1 MLIVAVLVK
10 TTSKG
15 PVIYKQERVGLHNK
29 TFKMYKFRSMIDS
42 CDGSDKKNG
51 PHRMIRG

>member
-51 PHRMIRG
+51 PHRMTRG